1 MMGKAKKEHRARVA
15 KRNQRIAEEK
25 GRMQREFNKLLKAE
39 MEKLQQG
46 EDLSIQMGDN
56 PVNFEFVDGQSTSEN
71 NTTEEFVEV
80 KEDNEQ

>member
-1 MMGKAKKEHRARVA
+1 MGKAKKEHRARVA

-25 GRMQREFNKLLKAE
+25 GKMQREFNKLLKAE
-39 MEKLQQG
+39 MEKLQEG
-46 EDLSIQMGDN
+46 ENLSIQMGDK
-56 PVNFEFVDGQSTSEN
+56 PLNFEFVDGQSKSED

>member
-1 MMGKAKKEHRARVA
+1 MGKAKKEHRARVA